1 MPTLSPLQWL
11 LAIAFL
17 IFYGFAVFAVTRDY
31 YIRHPQRPTTAHTAA
46 NTGGAPAGHATTGT
60 PAGGATAM
68 DAADAVPAA
77 ITESNPDLLRKR
89 ADTLFTERRYQAAI
103 PIYRRILE
111 LAPAD
116 LETRNDLG
124 LVLFYTGDSAG
135 ALEQLRTATAAGPDF
150 QRGWLT
156 LGFVTLE
163 SGDRPKAQEALERA
177 RQLGPD
183 NPMGQEAARL
193 LKMVQDR

>member
-1 MPTLSPLQWL
+1 MPKLTPLQWL

-17 IFYGFAVFAVTRDY
+17 AFYGFAVFAVTRDY
-31 YIRHPQRPTTAHTAA
+31 YIRHPIRPAPANAA
-46 NTGGAPAGHATTGT
+46 DSAGVPAGHRKAGTAT
-60 PAGGATAM
+60 AGGSALE
-68 DAADAVPAA
+68 AANAVPAV

-89 ADTLFTERRYQAAI
+89 ADTLFTERRYQEAI
-103 PIYRRILE
+103 PVYRRILE
-111 LAPAD
+111 LAPTD
-116 LETRNDLG
+116 LETVNDLG
-124 LVLFYTGDSAG
+124 LVLFYTGDTTG
-135 ALEQLRTATAAGPDF
+135 ALEQLRQATAAGPDF

-177 RQLGPD
+177 RTLGPD

>member
-1 MPTLSPLQWL
+1 MPKLSPLQWL
-11 LAIAFL
+11 LAITFL
-17 IFYGFAVFAVTRDY
+17 AFYGFAVFAVTRDY
-31 YIRHPQRPTTAHTAA
+31 YIRHPLRPASAHGAA
-46 NTGGAPAGHATTGT
+46 DSAGVPAGHRAT
-60 PAGGATAM
+60 GGVSAL
-68 DAADAVPAA
+68 DAANAVPAT

-89 ADTLFTERRYQAAI
+89 GDTLFSERRYQEAI
-103 PIYRRILE
+103 PVYRRILE
-111 LAPAD
+111 LAPTD
-116 LETRNDLG
+116 LETMNDLG
-124 LVLFYTGDSAG
+124 LVLFYTGDTTG
-135 ALEQLRTATAAGPDF
+135 ALAQLRKATADGPQF

-177 RQLGPD
+177 RDLGSD

>member
-1 MPTLSPLQWL
+1 MPTLRPLQWL

-17 IFYGFAVFAVTRDY
+17 AFYGFAVFAVTRDY
-31 YIRHPQRPTTAHTAA
+31 YIRHPVRPASAHTATEA
-46 NTGGAPAGHATTGT
+46 GGVPAGHRAAGTTTG
-60 PAGGATAM
+60 GVSAM
-68 DAADAVPAA
+68 DATNAVPAV

-89 ADTLFTERRYQAAI
+89 ADALFTEQRYQEAI

-111 LAPAD
+111 LAPTD
-116 LETRNDLG
+116 LETMNDLG
-124 LVLFYTGDSAG
+124 LVLFYTGDRAG
-135 ALEQLRTATAAGPDF
+135 ALEQLRKATAAGPEF

-163 SGDRPKAQEALERA
+163 TGDKPKAREALERA

-183 NPMGQEAARL
+183 NPMGQEATRL
-193 LKMVQDR
+193 LKMSQDR